1 MKIQTIPY
9 WRGFNLQWERHR
21 DADTQPAFQEFD
33 FATMQEWGF
42 NFARLPLSYWIWGN
56 PKDWTYINEAPL
68 KEIDRA
74 IDLGKQHGIH
84 INLNFHRIPGYCIN
98 GRELEPADLFTG
110 RKEERDRALTA
121 AVFHWRT
128 FAKRYKGV
136 PSEHLSF
143 DLINEPPNMRSYEG
157 AIQERYVEVARA
169 LIAAIREEDPTR
181 LIFADGINVGQN
193 PVIEFADW
201 NIVQS
206 TRGYQPMSLSHY
218 GASWVSRNDY
228 DPMKPP
234 TWPLT
239 DSKGTLWDRTRLK
252 AEYIDRYKPLMD
264 RGVQIHVG
272 EWGAYNQT
280 PHDVVLAWMRDSLS
294 VWKEVGWGNSLWN
307 FRGDFGVLDSGR
319 KDVPYED
326 FRGHK
331 LDRKML
337 ELLRGDYPAVANHS

>member
-1 MKIQTIPY
+1 MQNFIFPDNDLQGDRMLRRSFLSGIAAASLITNTKNGLAGTPASQDPLRMKIQTIPY

-169 LIAAIREEDPTR
+169 LIAAIREEDPNR

-193 PVIEFADW
+193 S
-201 NIVQS
+201 Q
-206 TRGYQPMSLSHY
+206 T
-218 GASWVSRNDY
+218 
-228 DPMKPP
+228 
-234 TWPLT
+234 
-239 DSKGTLWDRTRLK
+239 GTLCRAHADISPCPSATMEQAGFREMIT
-252 AEYIDRYKPLMD
+252 
-264 RGVQIHVG
+264 
-272 EWGAYNQT
+272 T
-280 PHDVVLAWMRDSLS
+280 P
-294 VWKEVGWGNSLWN
+294 
-307 FRGDFGVLDSGR
+307 
-319 KDVPYED
+319 
-326 FRGHK
+326 
-331 LDRKML
+331 
-337 ELLRGDYPAVANHS
+337 